1 MEEEYFGLMTDAI
14 ELEKRELWRYVEETA
29 EANGLAHLF
38 DDLEPVQKKF
48 LCDILYEFNNRKPL

>member
-1 MEEEYFGLMTDAI
+1 MEDFCNLMAETI

-38 DDLEPVQKKF
+38 DDLDPVQKVF
-48 LCDILYEFNNRKPL
+48 LCDILYEFKNRKPL